1 MNNHFR
7 LITCVAAVAL
17 CLPTTTYLFGQKQ
30 NVDFATTTFV
40 KHFES
45 KQAIPAT
52 MVIGSTAGIPP
63 FNWFFCEGG
72 GCTPSAVGSGTLP
85 VGGASTGVTITFTNS
100 NATVTVNNAVEGE
113 YPFTIRR
120 TGGGV
125 AGFAQRN
132 YRLIVRPAL
141 RMIFVLDRSGS
152 MECAP
157 SAPAASWPGCI
168 IATGHRWDALKT
180 GVKNFVDKFQTNNE
194 NALAND
200 RMSVVYFS
208 GATVAP
214 AGTFGALINVTDFNT
229 GVTSNMGSAPAQN
242 GSDPVLGRDGTS
254 IGAGVLEAINSRLG
268 GVENNS
274 FREVIVV
281 FTDGEQNAAP
291 NVVTTATTREIQA
304 ADASTL
310 KNLNATNLD
319 GIEIYTVGVG
329 TIPAFTTLLQELAGG
344 ASGYFTTTAGNE
356 AGFMGE
362 LSGNA
367 FNEIFNKF
375 SPQHIKFEQQA
386 ITGANTLAVNC
397 NKNVSRLFFE
407 AHFDRPFAGSHTRFE
422 IYRNGVKFPLEK
434 AQALVT
440 PFLITYTIDFQELPE
455 YTSEGAWEF
464 KMLIE
469 QGSYDPEDIYH
480 PGPPSVKLFAT
491 ADDHEIDMETK
502 VGNTPVVAGSKAP
515 ISLTLSHQG
524 NPIKNAVVKA
534 RIIKPSV
541 DVSDLLARAQVT
553 GPLPDNPELGSCAGR
568 TLAWLQAN
576 NPGALDSLKIYFGD
590 TLTLPHK
597 GDGKY
602 EAVYGDWAVT
612 GVHKVIFSVVA
623 EDAAYGKLER
633 MKDQTVNVRIAPV
646 LYKQKERTYN
656 KDGRVSYLGLRP
668 QYESEGRTY
677 YVGPGYGYAFSV
689 KGAGVER
696 VTINDECGGKYG
708 LSVQAEGDPKV
719 KVYLLDEEIY
729 RGKLSRFDKPYI
741 KHKWGI
747 SAHAGITRPLGKLDS
762 LYVNGGFYAEIDA
775 GYQFTP
781 NFSLEGRGGY
791 YGFDQN
797 FYVLGAT
804 LYAKGQ
810 FPLSSSGL
818 SMSLAAG
825 AGIYK
830 PKNTDSSGGYSL
842 RLALHWAAT
851 SRLDL
856 SLEGGYFNLPTPDY
870 QFLTAGLGLRYRL

>member
-7 LITCVAAVAL
+7 LITFVAAAAL
-17 CLPTTTYLFGQKQ
+17 CLPATAHLFGQKQ
-30 NVDFATTTFV
+30 NVDFASTTFV

-45 KQAIPAT
+45 KQAASAT
-52 MVIGSTAGIPP
+52 LVIGSTAGSPP
-63 FNWFFCEGG
+63 FNWFFCEGS
-72 GCTPSAVGSGTLP
+72 GCAPVAVGAVTRTI
-85 VGGASTGVTITFTNS
+85 GGASTGVTITFTS
-100 NATVTVNNAVEGE
+100 SSATVTVINAVEGE
-113 YPFTIRR
+113 YPFTLRR
-120 TGGGV
+120 TG
-125 AGFAQRN
+125 AGIAAATRN

-157 SAPAASWPGCI
+157 SASAASWSGCI
-168 IATGHRWDALKT
+168 IPSGHRWDALKT
-180 GVKNFVDKFQTNNE
+180 GVQNFVNKFQTDNE

-208 GATVAP
+208 GMTVDP
-214 AGTFGALINVTDFNT
+214 AGDFETMKTITAFRT
-229 GVTSNMGSAPAQN
+229 GITSNMSSAPAQN
-242 GSDPVLGRDGTS
+242 AADPVLGRDGTS

-268 GVENNS
+268 GIEDNS

-304 ADASTL
+304 EDGTVL
-310 KNLNATNLD
+310 KNLNNINLD
-319 GIEIYTVGVG
+319 GIEIFTVGVG
-329 TIPAFTTLLQELAGG
+329 TIPAFTTMLQELANG
-344 ASGYFTTTAGNE
+344 SSRYFTTTTGSE
-356 AGFMGE
+356 VDFLGE

-375 SPQHIKFEQQA
+375 SPQHIIFDRQT
-386 ITGANTLAVNC
+386 ITGANTLAFNC
-397 NKNVSRLFFE
+397 NKNVGQLFFE
-407 AHFDRPFAGSHTRFE
+407 AHFDRPISRSLTKYE
-422 IYRNGVKFPLEK
+422 IYHNGVKLLLDTTKFLF
-434 AQALVT
+434 T
-440 PFLITYTIDFQELPE
+440 PFLVTYTINFQDLPE
-455 YTSEGAWEF
+455 YTSEGSWEF
-464 KMLIE
+464 RMLIE
-469 QGSYDPEDIYH
+469 QGSYFDENIYH
-480 PGPPSVKLFAT
+480 LGPASVKLYAT
-491 ADDHEIDMETK
+491 ADDHEIDMATK
-502 VGNTPVVAGSKAP
+502 VGNTPVVVGSKAP
-515 ISLTLSHQG
+515 ISLTLSHLG
-524 NPIKNAVVKA
+524 KPIKNAVVKA
-534 RIIKPSV
+534 HILKPSV
-541 DVSDLLARAQVT
+541 DVGDLLARAQVT
-553 GPLPDNPELGSCAGR
+553 GPLPNDPELGTCAGQ
-568 TLAWLQAN
+568 TMAWLQAN

-597 GDGKY
+597 GDGLY

-612 GVHKVIFSVVA
+612 GVHKVIFTVVA

-646 LYKQKERTYN
+646 LFTPKERTYG
-656 KDGRVSYLGLRP
+656 KDGNVSYLGLRP

-677 YVGPGYGYAFSV
+677 FVGPGYGYAFSV
-689 KGAGVER
+689 KGNGVEK
-696 VTINDECGGKYG
+696 VTVNDECGGKYG
-708 LSVQAEGDPKV
+708 LSVQAEGDPRV

-729 RGKLSRFDKPYI
+729 RGKMSSFDKPYI
-741 KHKWGI
+741 KHKWDI
-747 SAHAGITRPLGKLDS
+747 SAHAGITSPLGKLDS
-762 LYVNGGFYAEIDA
+762 LFVNGGFYAEIDA

-804 LYAKGQ
+804 IYAKGQ

-825 AGIYK
+825 GGIYK

-870 QFLTAGLGLRYRL
+870 QFLTVGLGLRYRL